1 MIYILFLLLKE
12 RCENLLSNGGEIG
25 LELVEYINNFEF
37 LKHGNIWTLKDK
49 FLYKHN
55 YTLKSTKKR
64 NTWFRIDTFFE
75 SR

>member
-37 LKHGNIWTLKDK
+37 LKHGNI
-49 FLYKHN
+49 
-55 YTLKSTKKR
+55 
-64 NTWFRIDTFFE
+64 
-75 SR
+75 